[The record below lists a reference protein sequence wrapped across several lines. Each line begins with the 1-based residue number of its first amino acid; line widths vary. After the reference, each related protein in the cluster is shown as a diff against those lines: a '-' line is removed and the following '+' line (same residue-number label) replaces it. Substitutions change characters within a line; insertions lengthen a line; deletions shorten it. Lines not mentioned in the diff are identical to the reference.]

1 MTEYHNIDFFYLVLK
16 IEVSFLTRKDIFKIT
31 LALHI
36 GGKFLKVLKE
46 FCLVLTSVLLFFFF
60 DRKAVVP
67 GNFIEF
73 FRLKSILKKI
83 FFYSRI
89 FFMKLNLFRK

>member
-1 MTEYHNIDFFYLVLK
+1 MTEYHNINLFYLALK

-36 GGKFLKVLKE
+36 GGKFLKVLKS
-46 FCLVLTSVLLFFFF
+46 FALVLTSVLLFFFF

-73 FRLKSILKKI
+73 FTLTSILKKI
-83 FFYSRI
+83 CFFFILEFSSR
-89 FFMKLNLFRK
+89 N

>member
-36 GGKFLKVLKE
+36 GGKFLKVLKS
-46 FCLVLTSVLLFFFF
+46 F
-60 DRKAVVP
+60 A
-67 GNFIEF
+67 
-73 FRLKSILKKI
+73 
-83 FFYSRI
+83 
-89 FFMKLNLFRK
+89 